1 MSSIKGQPLEEA
13 LIFDTRYATRRMEQD
28 ISYSIPTTSDSTVIF
43 EQIFKDNFKDLHG
56 YACSILKDSDDAEE
70 IVQNVFFKLWEK
82 REKIPTLNSVPAYLY
97 RSVHNE
103 CLNSI
108 KHNKVKADYQSH
120 SLHVASNDTN
130 TSDNTTTK
138 ELEHRI
144 HDAINSLPEQCR
156 TIFQLSRFEELKYRE
171 IADKLGLSV
180 KTVENQMGKAL
191 KVMRTKLADFLPS
204 LILVLLNLLNEIT

>member
-1 MSSIKGQPLEEA
+1 MSSTKGQPLEEA
-13 LIFDTRYATRRMEQD
+13 LIFDTRYATHRMEMD
-28 ISYSIPTTSDSTVIF
+28 ISNSIPTTSDSTVVF
-43 EQIFKDNFKDLHG
+43 EQVFKDHFKDLHS
-56 YACSILKDSDDAEE
+56 YACSILKASDDAEE

-82 REKIPTLNSVPAYLY
+82 KEKIPTLNSIPAYLY

-103 CLNSI
+103 CLNHI
-108 KHNKVKADYQSH
+108 KHNKVKAEHQRH
-120 SLHVASNDTN
+120 TLHIGSTETND
-130 TSDNTTTK
+130 SDNTTSK

-156 TIFQLSRFEELKYRE
+156 TIFQLSRFEDLKYRE

-191 KVMRTKLADFLPS
+191 KVMRIKLADFLPS
-204 LILVLLNLLNEIT
+204 LILVLINLLNEMK